1 MAKGVE
7 ELKKYVENLI
17 SFGKSKKQIAQ
28 ICLNSKEYSDISDS
42 VKTEIIEEIVFSH
55 PNYGTIQKIMR
66 SDIVCD
72 ISGNDA
78 SLHVLDPDYKDVMI
92 ISKQTLADLFN
103 SKMKIKN
110 KIYMAKFE
118 YQPLKSHRLI
128 KNSDGTVTYNTY
140 DPPFWMEDYFFSNG
154 ARSIPKVSKMPK
166 MYDKFLKH
174 FVNGD
179 QESYDY
185 IVKWTANALQDRNYC
200 ILATIGTQ
208 GIGKGVLGS
217 IFKMLF
223 GKNNFHAGADRMFKG
238 TFNYQIANKR
248 MVYCDEILIKSKEE
262 EDKLKLVVNDSIEI
276 ERKGYDA
283 EEIQN
288 YANFYI
294 SSNNLDAIK
303 ITADD
308 RRFSIVDLTDKKL
321 MTVMSKKE
329 IESLLYP
336 ENIEKLAHY
345 LWHYKVNS
353 DEMLQ
358 VFKSRRTEMV
368 RANSLKEWEEWFVF
382 NYCADNAGK
391 TKKWMEVKSD
401 IQDEF
406 PFVIGRARLQNLMQ
420 IYPEC
425 FKLKC
430 TTEDGKQSVWVVE
443 FKKGA
448 MYEI

>member
-1 MAKGVE
+1 M
-7 ELKKYVENLI
+7 
-17 SFGKSKKQIAQ
+17 
-28 ICLNSKEYSDISDS
+28 
-42 VKTEIIEEIVFSH
+42 
-55 PNYGTIQKIMR
+55 P
-66 SDIVCD
+66 
-72 ISGNDA
+72 
-78 SLHVLDPDYKDVMI
+78 
-92 ISKQTLADLFN
+92 TL
-103 SKMKIKN
+103 
-110 KIYMAKFE
+110 
-118 YQPLKSHRLI
+118 
-128 KNSDGTVTYNTY
+128 
-140 DPPFWMEDYFFSNG
+140 
-154 ARSIPKVSKMPK
+154 
-166 MYDKFLKH
+166 YDKFLKH
-174 FVNGD
+174 FVNED
-179 QESYDY
+179 KESYDY

-200 ILATIGTQ
+200 ILTTIGTQ

-223 GKNNFHAGADRMFKG
+223 GKKNFHAGADRMFKG

-283 EEIQN
+283 EEITN

-321 MTVMSKKE
+321 MKVMNKKE

-336 ENIEKLAHY
+336 ENIKKLAHY
-345 LWHYKVNS
+345 LWHYDVNS

-382 NYCADNAGK
+382 NYCSEHAGK
-391 TKKWMEVKSD
+391 TKKWMDVKSD

-406 PFVIGRARLQNLMQ
+406 PFNVGRTRLQNLMH

-430 TTEDGKQSVWVVE
+430 TTDGDKQSVWVIE

-448 MYEI
+448 VYEV